1 MGSISEDLLPSIE
14 EYMTYY
20 TAKRVQR
27 KLNLMRQIE
36 YHEMKRKHEN
46 CPAEVP
52 GRKRF
57 LFFSIVYLTG
67 CTPESGVEG
76 GSSLKQ
82 DEGWTK
88 YVWRKTSGSMLSA
101 PFVTSLV

>member
-36 YHEMKRKHEN
+36 YYEMKRKHEN

-52 GRKRF
+52 SRKRF
-57 LFFSIVYLTG
+57 LFF
-67 CTPESGVEG
+67 
-76 GSSLKQ
+76 Q
-82 DEGWTK
+82 
-88 YVWRKTSGSMLSA
+88 LS
-101 PFVTSLV
+101 T